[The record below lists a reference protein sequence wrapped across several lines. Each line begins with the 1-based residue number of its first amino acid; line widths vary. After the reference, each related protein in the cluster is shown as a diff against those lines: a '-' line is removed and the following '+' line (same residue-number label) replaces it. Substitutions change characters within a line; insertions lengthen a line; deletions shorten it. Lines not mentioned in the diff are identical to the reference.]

1 VGGPSNEARNRGS
14 DFNLVRLPRSDSDL
28 DLSLEELRVEFKRK
42 SFYPKR
48 LLLFTSR
55 RILLRTTSLNYGWP
69 NLSQFHSDDV
79 RSRKQHIGHH
89 HGIL

>member
-1 VGGPSNEARNRGS
+1 MDGPSNEARNGSS

-48 LLLFTSR
+48 FTPFPPAWDYVSPHP
-55 RILLRTTSLNYGWP
+55 S
-69 NLSQFHSDDV
+69 
-79 RSRKQHIGHH
+79 
-89 HGIL
+89 

>member
-1 VGGPSNEARNRGS
+1 VDGPSNEARNCGS

-48 LLLFTSR
+48 LLLFHR
-55 RILLRTTSLNYGWP
+55 
-69 NLSQFHSDDV
+69 
-79 RSRKQHIGHH
+79 
-89 HGIL
+89 HGIRLAASFLEALP